1 MSTTVAFDFGSRN
14 VGVAL
19 VEHTG
24 KFPNRVFYAATII
37 VDAKWLTESV
47 GQRVVTRRMRRTR
60 KTHKR
65 RLRRLAQALHGIEGA
80 DRIVRFCRRRG
91 YSHDPEDTDEASR
104 VFHIP
109 RARFFDSLQG
119 QIEQVVPADD
129 RERVLQACAKH
140 LNRERRRD
148 AELRPARFENRG
160 PSKCQWEGCRHNVP
174 RAGNDIKGRLQQALY
189 GWLKP
194 VFDESANPD
203 AFRRSV
209 AHWIGELVALGAV
222 YRKSEGLDQEPGKE
236 VTRNADKRKR
246 KVFRNLRDRVAREA
260 PAEVAEQFA
269 ENWRTTYSRNLTDIV
284 KGKSGGRVRYCR
296 EHSDKFVDYFLAG
309 EVIPNKKEIAD
320 ADLIS
325 RKQQIVFS
333 KLWRLVEGR
342 LLPLAGGRIDRV
354 IVERVAFDVLA
365 GPLKNRQKLPEDQA
379 AEMYWRGPQ
388 RDFSSRREMFRAEF
402 DGRCAYCG
410 QQGAAHEVEHLLPRS
425 RFPFDSYLNLLPACS
440 ACNAAKGP
448 RTASEARMKV
458 HQDAYEAYERYV
470 AGLRVPH
477 VFHTIK
483 KGMLK
488 LLARDGSTGDVERK
502 LGMLANNLVN
512 ITATQRGPRPLA
524 RYLAGKLDE
533 RTGHRPEAAYVA
545 GRHTALYRS
554 ILLPDYEKPG
564 EGDVDDHVNHAIDA
578 IILGCEL
585 PSAAAF
591 ENPRWHARAHDLLR
605 WREKV
610 REASPELLNGIPQV
624 QPVSF
629 VEHFEQDIGDG
640 YCLIQMSAFNW
651 NRSRKATHKLDPVGM
666 TSAGLPMNRIP
677 AADVL
682 NNLTTANKAET
693 QIDAIAHRGLRQHL
707 ESNPSNAARLFV
719 EWLQRT
725 TRRGLADGG
734 MGNHPSDIA
743 RRQLLEEFIN
753 RPADEVVA
761 GELEIP
767 RTIGVRCLNRGAPR
781 VFDVTRSDRSG
792 RVFQHYSSNPSI
804 RELFVGY
811 RTRNGQVDR
820 SRPVVFY
827 VNQVYEVT
835 KNQGGRRVPIDTSAD
850 SPLHGRPMGSSEPI
864 RGFLSR
870 WNEAFAT
877 LCQEEGIVEKFR
889 ITQGVVIEKTT
900 GECFQIRNFRRPE
913 PWMKG
918 SPFRNIRRIHRSP
931 LRFLAKQ

>member
-19 VEHTG
+19 VEHTS
-24 KFPNRVFYAATII
+24 KSSNRVLYAATII

-47 GQRVVTRRMRRTR
+47 GQRAVTRRARRTR

-80 DRIVRFCRRRG
+80 DQIVRFGRRRG
-91 YSHDPEDTDEASR
+91 YSHDPEDSDEASR
-104 VFHIP
+104 AFHIP
-109 RARFFDSLQG
+109 RDRFFDSLQQ
-119 QIEQVVPADD
+119 QIEQVVPAED
-129 RERVLQACAKH
+129 RERVLLACAKH
-140 LNRERRRD
+140 LNRERHRD

-174 RAGNDIKGRLQQALY
+174 RAGNDFKGRLQQALY
-189 GWLKP
+189 VWLKA
-194 VFDESANPD
+194 VFDESANRD
-203 AFRRSV
+203 TLRRSV
-209 AHWIGELVALGAV
+209 DHWIGELVALAAV
-222 YRKSEGLDQEPGKE
+222 YRKSESLDQEGGKE

-260 PAEVAEQFA
+260 PEEVAEQFT
-269 ENWRTTYSRNLTDIV
+269 ENWRTTYSRNLTDII

-309 EVIPNKKEIAD
+309 EVIPNRKEITD

-325 RKQQIVFS
+325 RKQQLIFS

-342 LLPLAGGRIDRV
+342 LLSLAGGRIDRV
-354 IVERVAFDVLA
+354 VVERVAFDILA
-365 GPLKNRQKLPEDQA
+365 GPLKSRQKLPEDQA
-379 AEMYWRGPQ
+379 AEMYWHGPQ
-388 RDFSSRREMFRAEF
+388 WGFSSRREMFRTEF

-410 QQGAAHEVEHLLPRS
+410 QQGAVDEIEHLLPRS

-448 RTASEARMKV
+448 RTASEARLTI
-458 HQDAYEAYERYV
+458 HPEAYEAYEKYV

-477 VFHTIK
+477 VLHTIK
-483 KGMLK
+483 KGLLK

-502 LGMLANNLVN
+502 LGMLADNLVN
-512 ITATQRGPRPLA
+512 IAATQRGPRPLA
-524 RYLAGKLDE
+524 RYLAGKLE
-533 RTGHRPEAAYVA
+533 KRTGHRPEAAYVA

-554 ILLPDYEKPG
+554 VLLPTYEKPG
-564 EGDVDDHVNHAIDA
+564 EGDIDDHLNHAIDA

-585 PSAAAF
+585 PSAAAI
-591 ENPRWHARAHDLLR
+591 ENRRWHARADDLLR
-605 WREKV
+605 WRERV
-610 REASPELLNGIPQV
+610 RKAGPEVLNGIPKV
-624 QPVSF
+624 ASVSF
-629 VEHFEQDIGDG
+629 VDHFEQDIGAG
-640 YCLIQMSAFNW
+640 YCLIQLSAFNW

-666 TSAGLPMNRIP
+666 TSDGLPIKRIP

-682 NNLTTANKAET
+682 TNLTTTNRAEG

-707 ESNPSNAARLFV
+707 EGDPSNAGRRFV

-725 TRRGLADGG
+725 TRRGLTDGS

-743 RRQLLEEFIN
+743 RRQLLEDFIACS
-753 RPADEVVA
+753 ADKIVA
-761 GELEIP
+761 GEVEIP
-767 RTIGVRCLNRGAPR
+767 RTIGVRCLNRGASR
-781 VFDVTRSDRSG
+781 SFDVTRSDQSG
-792 RVFQHYSSNPSI
+792 RVFQHYLSNPSV

-811 RTRNGQVDR
+811 RVRKGEVDR

-827 VNQVYEVT
+827 VNQVFEVT
-835 KNQGGRRVPIDTSAD
+835 ESQGGRRVAVDAPAG
-850 SPLHGRPMGSSEPI
+850 SPLHGRPMGSSEAI
-864 RGFLSR
+864 REFLNR
-870 WNEAFAT
+870 WHEAFAA
-877 LCQEEGIVEKFR
+877 LCQHEGIVEKFR
-889 ITQGVVIEKTT
+889 IAQGAVIEKTT
-900 GECFQIRNFRRPE
+900 GERFQIRNFRKSE

-918 SPFRNIRRIHRSP
+918 SPFREIRRVYRSP
-931 LRFLAKQ
+931 LQFLAKQ